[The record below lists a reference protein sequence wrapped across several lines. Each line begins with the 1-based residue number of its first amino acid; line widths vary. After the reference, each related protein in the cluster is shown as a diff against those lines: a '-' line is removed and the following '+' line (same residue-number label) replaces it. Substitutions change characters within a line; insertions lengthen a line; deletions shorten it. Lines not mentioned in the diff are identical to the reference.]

1 MIGLYRIMELIE
13 KYYKCY
19 CTYSVPNKT
28 LYIHL
33 KEGIPVK
40 DYQVIRRAAML
51 YVDNIVVESDRN

>member
-1 MIGLYRIMELIE
+1 MFGINRIMRLLEQ
-13 KYYKCY
+13 YYKCY
-19 CTYSVPNKT
+19 CVYYVPSKT

-51 YVDNIVVESDRN
+51 YVDNIIVESDRN